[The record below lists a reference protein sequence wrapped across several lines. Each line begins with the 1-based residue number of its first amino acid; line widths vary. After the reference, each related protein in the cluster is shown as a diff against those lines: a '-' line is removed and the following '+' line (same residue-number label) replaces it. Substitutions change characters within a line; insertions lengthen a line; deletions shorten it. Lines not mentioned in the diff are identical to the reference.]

1 MNRMMNLLPSNFPIR
16 AFFQPFEGHEEEKMG
31 SVVSGA
37 VITSNGKLTD
47 KFKYISDLREANMNG
62 HTQVSGDFKSDKK
75 VLIKTP
81 KCLY

>member
-1 MNRMMNLLPSNFPIR
+1 
-16 AFFQPFEGHEEEKMG
+16 MG

-75 VLIKTP
+75 VLSNQNTKMHI
-81 KCLY
+81 LQ

>member
-1 MNRMMNLLPSNFPIR
+1 
-16 AFFQPFEGHEEEKMG
+16 MG

-75 VLIKTP
+75 VPIKTP
-81 KCLY
+81 KCIYFNNSTTKF